1 MKKILALVLCA
12 AMCMAMVPAMG
23 EGSVV
28 RIAFGYDPNTLD
40 YGKVN
45 LDVANFILEHTSE
58 ALMTQG
64 RYLFSL
70 LVGHEIVLQSERGS
84 SHYPLEGNAHL
95 ERKKKT
101 KK

>member
-58 ALMTQG
+58 ALMTQSADG
-64 RYLFSL
+64 GYVLGIADSY
-70 LVGHEIVLQSERGS
+70 EIILSQIIG
-84 SHYPLEGNAHL
+84 L
-95 ERKKKT
+95 
-101 KK
+101 